1 MKARWIALRVIQEIV
16 RDRRT
21 LAFFL
26 VVPVL
31 VMTLVYYAIYQD
43 EVAKVAVLSRGMARL
58 FSYDLE
64 RALQKEKNVAVTP
77 LPIPDEEQDPAVLER
92 LIRDAMRRRVV
103 DGVLYFPERL
113 ITDRFDGKAGTL
125 LLYVEGSRPT
135 LTGTVGSAVGNAMS
149 DLAAALP
156 VVIDAQCSARCANS
170 VNNKAID
177 LKKVYLYGDEDYRLV
192 DFFLPVLLPF
202 FVFFFT
208 FLLSTITFQRERVRG
223 TLERL
228 LISPITFTDI
238 VLGYLGG
245 FFLFSTLQMSIVLTY
260 ILLLITY
267 PVTFWQV
274 ASLVAVSL
282 AVMMTGLLLGLLV
295 SFQAHNEFQ
304 AVQFIPLVI
313 LPQIF
318 LSDMIWSLDSFPA
331 PFRWFAM
338 LLPLTHAN
346 AIARDLMLKQQP
358 LWALWPNL
366 LALAAL
372 FATVLTLLG
381 WAGRRSRGMFT

>member
-26 VVPVL
+26 VVPII

-43 EVAKVAVLSRGMARL
+43 EVAKIAVISRGMARL

-64 RALQKEKNVAVTP
+64 RALTKEKNVVVAP
-77 LPIPDEEQDPAVLER
+77 LSIPDDEQDPARLEAM
-92 LIRDAMRRRVV
+92 IREALKKKQV

-113 ITDRFDGKAGTL
+113 ITDRFDGKPGAL
-125 LLYVEGSRPT
+125 YLYVEGSRPT

-149 DLAAALP
+149 DLSAALP
-156 VVIDAQCSARCANS
+156 VVIDAQCSAKCANS

-177 LKKVYLYGDEDYRLV
+177 LKKVYVYGDEDYRLV

-208 FLLSTITFQRERVRG
+208 FLLSTISFQRERVRG

-228 LISPITFTDI
+228 LITPITFTDI

-260 ILLLITY
+260 ILMLITY
-267 PVTFWQV
+267 PVTVWQI
-274 ASLVAVSL
+274 ASLLVVSI

-318 LSDMIWSLDSFPA
+318 LSDMIWSLESFPW

-338 LLPLTHAN
+338 VLPLTHAN
-346 AIARDLMLKQQP
+346 AIARDLMLKQLP
-358 LWALWPNL
+358 LWQLWPNL

-372 FATVLTLLG
+372 FTVVLVLLG
-381 WAGRRSRGMFT
+381 WVGKRSRTMFS